1 MRRGMAGLLFVI
13 AAACLA
19 LAAGGWWLQRVAFDT
34 ATSAEV
40 ADVVLQDPAIRDQI
54 ATLVAT
60 AAADQLGVPQAELR
74 RLVDQYVVANDAQI
88 NAVLGTV
95 VADSHARLIGERS
108 EPVQITGE
116 QLVPIVRNESAT
128 SVPPITLPVQ
138 EVTALNIIRMSLAW
152 FIPLMAIAGGVALL
166 LGVIAHPRKADAI
179 FGIGV
184 FLVFCA
190 AAVVLLGWL
199 VPVYALP
206 EVNDS
211 TWIGVIPAVADHNL
225 PYVIVAAAVLGAGGI
240 GLMLAGASYGR
251 RRSWRT
257 PVNMSRYNEQRRWSR

>member
-1 MRRGMAGLLFVI
+1 MAGLLFVI

-34 ATSAEV
+34 STSAEI
-40 ADVVLQDPAIRDQI
+40 ADVVLEDEAIREQV
-54 ATLVAT
+54 ATVVAT
-60 AAADQLGVPQAELR
+60 AAADQLGVPQPELR
-74 RLVDQYVVANDAQI
+74 SLVDQYVRANDPQI
-88 NAVLGTV
+88 NAVLGQV

-108 EPVQITGE
+108 EPVQITGT
-116 QLVPIVRNESAT
+116 QLVPIVRNESAAAL
-128 SVPPITLPVQ
+128 SPITLPVQ
-138 EVTALNIIRMSLAW
+138 EVTALNVIRLSLAW
-152 FIPLMAIAGGVALL
+152 FIPLMAIAGAVACLL
-166 LGVIAHPRKADAI
+166 ALIAHPRRSEAI
-179 FGIGV
+179 FGIGA
-184 FLVFCA
+184 FLLFSA
-190 AAVVLLGWL
+190 AAVVVLGWL

-225 PYVIVAAAVLGAGGI
+225 PFVIVAAVVLGAVGI
-240 GLMLAGASYGR
+240 ALMLAGASYGR